1 VETDVFTSDP
11 APPAAA
17 ETHSHA
23 LWRTLLEASA
33 DGVLVVGAR
42 GTVVATNPAFGR
54 LFAFQAQGDTL
65 AGLSFQSVCER
76 LGDSFADTTLFLSRA
91 AELHT
96 QDGPVAGE
104 HWTMTDGRILESDV
118 LPVLVDGRRTEQL
131 WLWRDITERAR
142 LRASDLHGHPSETNL
157 TYLDELT
164 GLHNRRGFLRFARAQ
179 LDSAALARRPML
191 LIFVDLDGLKD
202 INDQLGH
209 AAGDRALVDTSMVL
223 KTTFRERD
231 IVARLGGDEF
241 VVLVTDSSAV
251 READLLARL
260 AARLEGLN
268 ARADREFQLAFS
280 TGVAPFD
287 PASPESLEDLLS
299 EADSRMYLDKRR
311 RKDAAAH

>member
-1 VETDVFTSDP
+1 MFTSDP

-17 ETHSHA
+17 ETLSHA
-23 LWRTLLEASA
+23 LWRTLLEATG
-33 DGVLVVGAR
+33 DGVLVVGPL

-65 AGLSFQSVCER
+65 AGLSFQSVLER

-91 AELHT
+91 AELQA

-104 HWTMTDGRILESDV
+104 RWTMTDGRILESDV
-118 LPVLVDGRRTEQL
+118 LPVLVEGHRTEQL

-142 LRASDLHGHPSETNL
+142 SRGGDGHGHAETNL

-179 LDSAALARRPML
+179 FDSAALARRPML

-223 KTTFRERD
+223 KSTFRERD

-280 TGVAPFD
+280 TGVAAFD

-299 EADSRMYLDKRR
+299 EADSRMYSDKRR

>member
-1 VETDVFTSDP
+1 VFTSDP
-11 APPAAA
+11 APPDAA

-23 LWRTLLEASA
+23 LWRALLEATG

-42 GTVVATNPAFGR
+42 GAVLATNPALGR
-54 LFAFQAQGDTL
+54 LFALPAQGPTL
-65 AGLSFQSVCER
+65 EGLSFQALCER
-76 LGDSFADTTLFLSRA
+76 LGDAFADTAHFLARA
-91 AELHT
+91 AELQA
-96 QDGPVAGE
+96 QDSTVAGE
-104 HWTMTDGRILESDV
+104 CWTMTDGRILESDV
-118 LPVLVDGRRTEQL
+118 LPVLVEGHRTEQL
-131 WLWRDITERAR
+131 WLWRDITERR
-142 LRASDLHGHPSETNL
+142 LRAGELHGHPSETNL

-209 AAGDRALVDTSMVL
+209 ATGDRALVDTSMVL
-223 KTTFRERD
+223 KSTFRERD

-260 AARLEGLN
+260 AARLQGLN
-268 ARADREFQLAFS
+268 ARADRENR
-280 TGVAPFD
+280 GVGRVDYGGEF
-287 PASPESLEDLLS
+287 
-299 EADSRMYLDKRR
+299 LDTVH
-311 RKDAAAH
+311 AEI